1 MTLVVCAG
9 ILAFSLY
16 FSWRLGRFLK
26 EIDERH
32 EEFVIIDLRKAS
44 IVAEAEQIAR
54 EAAES

>member
-1 MTLVVCAG
+1 MTVVVCTG
-9 ILAFSLY
+9 ILVLCVY
-16 FSWRLGRFLK
+16 TSWRLGRFLK

>member
-1 MTLVVCAG
+1 MTVIVCVGVFAV
-9 ILAFSLY
+9 SLY

-54 EAAES
+54 EAAE